1 MTSGG
6 AGCFLPRAWQIGAG
20 RVGVRGKTSVS
31 RLLRC
36 DLRCDPWDIAA
47 GLGLLALLV
56 LVAVTFRDYGIS
68 NDEEVQH
75 VYGAKLIDWYRSGFA
90 DGSAFTYKNLYLYG
104 GLFDMAAVA
113 LAPLLPFDPYETR
126 HLLCALTGVAGI
138 AVVWGLAR
146 RLAGPRAGFLAGLL
160 LALCGPWYGGM
171 FNHTKDVPFAV
182 LMMAAV
188 ALLAR
193 LAGQMP
199 KPRLGTV
206 VGFGA
211 IAGLALGIRVGALLL
226 AGYAVAALAGWVL
239 AEWWLA
245 EGATAARLREA
256 GRGALRL
263 LPALPVAYGLM
274 ALFWPWAVLEP
285 LNPLRALA
293 DFSHF
298 HYPIRTL
305 LGGTEYWMYE
315 VPRSYLAWYLGI
327 KLPLVLLAAAALGLL
342 ALPAILRRDRPAAEG
357 GTARIVGHGLVALAA
372 LFPVAWFTLTHAPGY
387 TAIRHFLF
395 VLPPLAVL
403 GGIGLDRLLGR
414 CGDWRVGVSQ
424 RSGRGL
430 SMAVPAGLA
439 LALVLG
445 REAAVL
451 ESLHPDEYVYFNE
464 LVGGVAGAVRNYD
477 VDYWAN
483 SLPEAVEDLSEVIAA
498 EEARTHRHRTYSV
511 AVCAEPLAFEKLA
524 PANMR
529 WVSDWTR
536 ADFFVAPTQED
547 CDTLMNGPAVA
558 EVERDGALLAVVK
571 DLRKQDL
578 RNPGEPAETVEV
590 ARLRT
595 GRQHR
600 HWW

>member
-1 MTSGG
+1 MRGK
-6 AGCFLPRAWQIGAG
+6 IGAY
-20 RVGVRGKTSVS
+20 R
-31 RLLRC
+31 RLFGE
-36 DLRCDPWDIAA
+36 PWDLAA
-47 GLGLLALLV
+47 VLGMLALLV
-56 LVAVTFRDYGIS
+56 LAAVTFRQYGIS

-75 VYGAKLIDWYRSGFA
+75 VYGAKLIDWYRSGFT
-90 DGSAFTYKNLYLYG
+90 DDSAFFYKNLYLYG

-126 HLLCALTGVAGI
+126 HLLCALIGVAGI
-138 AVVWGLAR
+138 AVVWGVGR
-146 RLAGPRAGFLAGLL
+146 RLAGPRAGFLAGAL
-160 LALCGPWYGGM
+160 LALCGPWYGGL
-171 FNHTKDVPFAV
+171 FNHTKDIPFAV

-188 ALLAR
+188 ALLVR
-193 LAGQMP
+193 LVRQMP
-199 KPRLGTV
+199 RPRWGTV
-206 VGFGA
+206 LGFGA
-211 IAGLALGIRVGALLL
+211 VVGLALGIRVGALLL
-226 AGYAVAALAGWVL
+226 AGYAAAALAGWVL
-239 AEWWLA
+239 VR
-245 EGATAARLREA
+245 GVSVARLREA

-274 ALFWPWAVLEP
+274 AVFWPWAVLEP
-285 LNPLRALA
+285 LNPLLALA

-315 VPRSYLAWYLGI
+315 VPRSYLAWYLAV
-327 KLPLVLLAAAALGLL
+327 KLPLLMLAGAVLGLL
-342 ALPAILRRDRPAAEG
+342 VLPATMRRDRLAGEEG
-357 GTARIVGHGLVALAA
+357 RTRAVGCGLVALAA
-372 LFPVAWFTLTHAPGY
+372 LFPVVWFTVTHAPGY

-403 GGIGLDRLLGR
+403 GGIGLDRLIGWASA
-414 CGDWRVGVSQ
+414 WRLGVS
-424 RSGRGL
+424 RRTGRGQ
-430 SMAVPAGLA
+430 SVAVPAGLA

-445 REAAVL
+445 REATVL

-464 LVGGVAGAVRNYD
+464 LVGGVAGAVRKYD

-524 PANMR
+524 PANLH
-529 WVSDWTR
+529 WVTDWTR
-536 ADFFVAPTQED
+536 ADFFIAPTQED
-547 CDTLMNGPAVA
+547 CDTLMTGPTVA

-571 DLRKQDL
+571 DLRK
-578 RNPGEPAETVEV
+578 PEEPAETVEV

-595 GRQHR
+595 GRQQR

>member
-1 MTSGG
+1 MRG
-6 AGCFLPRAWQIGAG
+6 A
-20 RVGVRGKTSVS
+20 TSVLR
-31 RLLRC
+31 RLIGE
-36 DLRCDPWDIAA
+36 PWNPAA
-47 GLGLLALLV
+47 ALGMLVLLV
-56 LVAVTFRDYGIS
+56 LVAVTFRHYGIS

-75 VYGAKLIDWYRSGFA
+75 VYGAKLIDWYRSGFS
-90 DGSAFTYKNLYLYG
+90 DDSAFTYKNLYLYG
-104 GLFDMAAVA
+104 GLFDMTAVA

-126 HLLCALTGVAGI
+126 HLLCALIGLAGI
-138 AVVWGLAR
+138 AVVWGVGR
-146 RLAGPRAGFLAGLL
+146 RLAGPRAGFLAGAL
-160 LALCGPWYGGM
+160 LALCGPWYGGL

-188 ALLAR
+188 ALLVR

-199 KPRLGTV
+199 RPRWGTV
-206 VGFGA
+206 LGFGA
-211 IAGLALGIRVGALLL
+211 VVGLALGIRVGALLL
-226 AGYAVAALAGWVL
+226 AGYTVATLAGWVL
-239 AEWWLA
+239 VQ
-245 EGATAARLREA
+245 GVSTTRLREA

-274 ALFWPWAVLEP
+274 AVFWPWAVLEP

-298 HYPIRTL
+298 HYPIRTM

-315 VPRSYLAWYLGI
+315 VPRSYLVWYLAV
-327 KLPLVLLAAAALGLL
+327 KLPLVMLAGAVLGLL
-342 ALPAILRRDRPAAEG
+342 VLPTAICRDRLSGEEG
-357 GTARIVGHGLVALAA
+357 RTRVVGCGLIALAA
-372 LFPVAWFTLTHAPGY
+372 LFPIVWFTVTHAPGY

-403 GGIGLDRLLGR
+403 GGIGLDRLLGWA
-414 CGDWRVGVSQ
+414 GAWSLGVSQ

-430 SMAVPAGLA
+430 SAAVLGSLA

-445 REAAVL
+445 REAVVL

-464 LVGGVAGAVRNYD
+464 LVGGVAGAVRKYD

-483 SLPEAVEDLSEVIAA
+483 SLPEAVEDLSEVIAV
-498 EEARTHRHRTYSV
+498 EEARTHRHRSYSV

-524 PANMR
+524 PPNLH
-529 WVSDWTR
+529 WVTDWTR
-536 ADFFVAPTQED
+536 ADFFIAPTQED
-547 CDTLMNGPAVA
+547 CDALMTGPTVA

-571 DLRKQDL
+571 DLRKPAV
-578 RNPGEPAETVEV
+578 PGESVEM

-595 GRQHR
+595 GRQQR

>member
-1 MTSGG
+1 MFGRQAGDRVGG
-6 AGCFLPRAWQIGAG
+6 A
-20 RVGVRGKTSVS
+20 TSVLR
-31 RLLRC
+31 RLIGE
-36 DLRCDPWDIAA
+36 PWDLAA
-47 GLGLLALLV
+47 ALGMLVLPV
-56 LVAVTFRDYGIS
+56 LVAVTFRHYGIS

-75 VYGAKLIDWYRSGFA
+75 VYGAKLIDWYRSGFV
-90 DGSAFTYKNLYLYG
+90 DESAFSYKNLYLYG

-126 HLLCALTGVAGI
+126 HLLCALIGVAGI
-138 AVVWGLAR
+138 AVAWGVGR
-146 RLAGPRAGFLAGLL
+146 RLAGPRAGFLAGAL
-160 LALCGPWYGGM
+160 LALCGPWYGGL

-188 ALLAR
+188 GLLIR

-199 KPRLGTV
+199 RPRWGTV
-206 VGFGA
+206 LGFGA
-211 IAGLALGIRVGALLL
+211 VAGLALGIRVGALLL
-226 AGYAVAALAGWVL
+226 AGYMAAMLVGWVL
-239 AEWWLA
+239 VQ
-245 EGATAARLREA
+245 GFSGARLREA

-274 ALFWPWAVLEP
+274 AVFWPWAVLEP

-298 HYPIRTL
+298 HYPIRTM

-315 VPRSYLAWYLGI
+315 VPRGYLARYLAV
-327 KLPLVLLAAAALGLL
+327 KLPLVMLAGAILGLMG
-342 ALPAILRRDRPAAEG
+342 LPAILRRDGLADGEG
-357 GTARIVGHGLVALAA
+357 RTRAVGCGLVALAA
-372 LFPVAWFTLTHAPGY
+372 LFPVVWFTVTHAPGY

-403 GGIGLDRLLGR
+403 GGIGLDRLLGWA
-414 CGDWRVGVSQ
+414 GAWRFGVSQ

-430 SMAVPAGLA
+430 SAAAFAGVALA
-439 LALVLG
+439 LALG

-464 LVGGVAGAVRNYD
+464 LVGGVAGAVRKYD

-498 EEARTHRHRTYSV
+498 EEARTHRHRSYSV

-524 PANMR
+524 PANLH
-529 WVSDWTR
+529 WVTDWTR
-536 ADFFVAPTQED
+536 ADFFIAPTQED
-547 CDTLMNGPAVA
+547 CDALMTGPTVA

-571 DLRKQDL
+571 DLRK
-578 RNPGEPAETVEV
+578 PVEPAEMVEV

-595 GRQHR
+595 GRQQR